1 MSSFALSSRRSGAR
15 ALAPPALRLL
25 VWVWLG
31 AVVGALLSALMF
43 APARWLAD
51 AVYQASSQQL
61 MLADPRG
68 TVWRGS
74 ARLVLTGGAGS
85 QDAAALPERVQWT
98 LHPGFTRLNLSLF
111 SECCTARDL
120 QMSIAPRLNGMR
132 IELADARA
140 NWPASLLAGLGTPWN
155 TLQPKGELALQS
167 RGLSAEWNAG
177 RFQLGGSAVLEAKNF
192 ESRLSTLHPLGSYRV
207 QLQGGPTVG
216 VTLETIEGGLRLA
229 GSGQFIGGRLHFSGE
244 ASAAPEREAALANF
258 LNVIGRRNGPRS
270 IITIG

>member
-1 MSSFALSSRRSGAR
+1 MNSFLLSSRGSGVRTR
-15 ALAPPALRLL
+15 AQPAMRMSA
-25 VWVWLG
+25 WAWTG
-31 AVVGALLSALMF
+31 AVAGALLSMLFF

-51 AVYQASSQQL
+51 AVYQGTSQQL
-61 MLADPRG
+61 LLADPRG

-98 LHPGFTRLNLSLF
+98 LRPGFTRMHLSVL
-111 SECCTARDL
+111 SECCTAQAL
-120 QMSIAPRLNGMR
+120 QLSIAPRLNGMR
-132 IELADARA
+132 MELADGQAH
-140 NWPASLLAGLGTPWN
+140 WPASLLAGLGTPWN
-155 TLQPKGELALQS
+155 TLQPKGELILQS
-167 RGLSAEWNAG
+167 RSLSAEWNAG

-207 QLQGGPTVG
+207 RLQGGPAIS

-229 GSGQFIGGRLHFSGE
+229 GSGQFIGQRLHFSGE